1 MKTLAIDTSNQTL
14 AVAVVDG
21 QEVLGQSQTMA
32 IKNHSTALM
41 PAIDG
46 LMQAVGMAPKELEQI
61 VVAKGPTVYGFAHR
75 CHNSKN
81 AGTNIEH
88 PADWCF

>member
-32 IKNHSTALM
+32 IKTTA
-41 PAIDG
+41 
-46 LMQAVGMAPKELEQI
+46 Q
-61 VVAKGPTVYGFAHR
+61 H
-75 CHNSKN
+75 
-81 AGTNIEH
+81 
-88 PADWCF
+88 

>member
-61 VVAKGPTVYGFAHR
+61 VVAKVLVRIQVCESASQQQKRWRKH
-75 CHNSKN
+75 
-81 AGTNIEH
+81 
-88 PADWCF
+88 